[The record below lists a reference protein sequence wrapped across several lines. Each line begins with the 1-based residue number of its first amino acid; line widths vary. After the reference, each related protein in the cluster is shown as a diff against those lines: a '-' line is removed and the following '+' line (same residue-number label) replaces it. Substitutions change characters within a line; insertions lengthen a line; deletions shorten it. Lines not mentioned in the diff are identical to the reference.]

1 MCAKGVNL
9 DMRTSQSYITS
20 HIKNR
25 SDFLM
30 DMEQFAN
37 EQHIPIMELVA
48 LESLLQFLRLQ
59 QPKSILEIG
68 SAIGYSAIRMALT
81 LPNVELTTIEKDETR
96 FQLAVRF
103 LEQAKMTNQIQ
114 LLHGDALEVDLH
126 HLKLDQYDA
135 LFIDAAKGQYQR
147 FFDMYSPLVPSGGV
161 IYCDNM
167 LMHGFTEIDLNE
179 VPRRKRT
186 MVRNLQQ
193 FTKWLMTHEQY
204 ETTFLPIGDG
214 ITISIKR

>member
-1 MCAKGVNL
+1 ME
-9 DMRTSQSYITS
+9 TSQSYITS
-20 HIKNR
+20 HIKQR
-25 SDFLM
+25 QSFLSN
-30 DMEQFAN
+30 MEQFAK
-37 EQHIPIMELVA
+37 EQHIPIMEIVA
-48 LESLLQFLRLQ
+48 IESLLQFLRLQ

-68 SAIGYSAIRMALT
+68 SAIGYSAIRMALA
-81 LPNVELTTIEKDETR
+81 LPEAVMTTIEKDECR
-96 FQLAVRF
+96 FQLASIYVN
-103 LEQAKMTNQIQ
+103 QAELTERIQ
-114 LLHGDALEVDLH
+114 LLQGDALEIDTNNF
-126 HLKLDQYDA
+126 KLGQYDA

-147 FFDMYSPLVPSGGV
+147 FFDKYSPLVPSGGV

-167 LMHGFTEIDLNE
+167 LMHGFTEIDIQD

-193 FTKWLMTHEQY
+193 FTSWLMNHEEY

>member
-1 MCAKGVNL
+1 MT
-9 DMRTSQSYITS
+9 TSHSYITS
-20 HIKNR
+20 YIKKR
-25 SDFLM
+25 SDFLSA
-30 DMEQFAN
+30 MEQFAK

-48 LESLLQFLRLQ
+48 IESLLQFLRMQ
-59 QPKSILEIG
+59 QPKSILEVG
-68 SAIGYSAIRMALT
+68 SAIGYSAIRMAFT
-81 LPNVELTTIEKDETR
+81 LPEAVLTTIEKDEGR
-96 FQLAVRF
+96 CQLAAGY
-103 LEQAKMTNQIQ
+103 LEQSELTSRIQ
-114 LLHGDALEVDLH
+114 LLHGDALEIDI
-126 HLKLDQYDA
+126 DSFSQTTYDA

-147 FFDMYSPLVPSGGV
+147 FFDKYSPLVPSGGV

-167 LMHGFTEIDLNE
+167 LMHGFTEIDIQE

-193 FTKWLMTHEQY
+193 FTKWLMNHEQY

>member
-1 MCAKGVNL
+1 ME
-9 DMRTSQSYITS
+9 TSQSYITS
-20 HIKNR
+20 HIKQR
-25 SDFLM
+25 PSFLSN
-30 DMEQFAN
+30 MEQFAK
-37 EQHIPIMELVA
+37 EQHIPIMEIVA
-48 LESLLQFLRLQ
+48 IESLLQFLRLQ

-68 SAIGYSAIRMALT
+68 SAIGYSAIRMALA
-81 LPNVELTTIEKDETR
+81 LPEAVMTTIEKDEGR
-96 FQLAVRF
+96 FQLASSYVK
-103 LEQAKMTNQIQ
+103 QAELTERIQ
-114 LLHGDALEVDLH
+114 LLQGDALEIDTNNF
-126 HLKLDQYDA
+126 KLDQYEA

-147 FFDMYSPLVPSGGV
+147 FFDKYSPLVPSGGV

-167 LMHGFTEIDLNE
+167 LMHGYTEIDLQD

-193 FTKWLMTHEQY
+193 FTTWIMNHDEY

>member
-1 MCAKGVNL
+1 M
-9 DMRTSQSYITS
+9 DMTTSHSYITS
-20 HIKNR
+20 YIKKR
-25 SDFLM
+25 SDFLSN
-30 DMEQFAN
+30 MEQFAK

-48 LESLLQFLRLQ
+48 IESLLQFLRMQ
-59 QPKSILEIG
+59 QPKSILEVG
-68 SAIGYSAIRMALT
+68 SAIGYSAIRMAFT
-81 LPNVELTTIEKDETR
+81 LPEAVLTTIEKDESR
-96 FQLAVRF
+96 FQLAAGY
-103 LEQAKMTNQIQ
+103 LEQAELTSRIQ
-114 LLHGDALEVDLH
+114 LLHGDALEIDI
-126 HLKLDQYDA
+126 DSFSQTNYDA

-147 FFDMYSPLVPSGGV
+147 FFDKYSPLVPSGGV

-167 LMHGFTEIDLNE
+167 LMHGFTEIDIQE

-193 FTKWLMTHEQY
+193 FTKWLMNHEQY

>member
-1 MCAKGVNL
+1 MT
-9 DMRTSQSYITS
+9 TSHSYITS
-20 HIKNR
+20 YIKKR
-25 SDFLM
+25 SDFLST
-30 DMEQFAN
+30 MEQFAK

-48 LESLLQFLRLQ
+48 IESLLQFLRMQ
-59 QPKSILEIG
+59 QPKSILEVG
-68 SAIGYSAIRMALT
+68 SAIGYSAIRMAFT
-81 LPNVELTTIEKDETR
+81 LPEAVLTTIEKDESR
-96 FQLAVRF
+96 CQLAAGY
-103 LEQAKMTNQIQ
+103 LEQAELTSRIQ
-114 LLHGDALEVDLH
+114 LLHGDALEIDI
-126 HLKLDQYDA
+126 DSFSQTTYDA

-147 FFDMYSPLVPSGGV
+147 FFDKYSPLVPSGGV

-167 LMHGFTEIDLNE
+167 LMHGFTEIDIQE

-193 FTKWLMTHEQY
+193 FTKWLMNHEQY

>member
-1 MCAKGVNL
+1 MT
-9 DMRTSQSYITS
+9 TSHSYITS
-20 HIKNR
+20 YIKKR
-25 SDFLM
+25 SDFLST
-30 DMEQFAN
+30 MEQFAK

-48 LESLLQFLRLQ
+48 IESLLQFLRMQ
-59 QPKSILEIG
+59 QPKSILEVG
-68 SAIGYSAIRMALT
+68 SAIGYSAIRMAFT
-81 LPNVELTTIEKDETR
+81 LPEAVLTTIEKDESR
-96 FQLAVRF
+96 FQLASGYI
-103 LEQAKMTNQIQ
+103 EQAELTSRIQ
-114 LLHGDALEVDLH
+114 LLHGDALEIEIDSFSRTN
-126 HLKLDQYDA
+126 YDA

-147 FFDMYSPLVPSGGV
+147 FFDKYSPLVPSGGV

-167 LMHGFTEIDLNE
+167 LMHGFTKIDIQE

-193 FTKWLMTHEQY
+193 FTKWLMNHEQY

>member
-1 MCAKGVNL
+1 ME
-9 DMRTSQSYITS
+9 TSQSYITS
-20 HIKNR
+20 HIKQR
-25 SDFLM
+25 QSFLSN
-30 DMEQFAN
+30 MEQFAK
-37 EQHIPIMELVA
+37 EQHIPIMEIVA
-48 LESLLQFLRLQ
+48 IESLLQFLRLQ

-68 SAIGYSAIRMALT
+68 SAIGYSAIRMALA
-81 LPNVELTTIEKDETR
+81 LPEAVMTTIEKDEGR
-96 FQLAVRF
+96 FQLASSYVN
-103 LEQAKMTNQIQ
+103 QAELTERIQ
-114 LLHGDALEVDLH
+114 LLQGDALEIDTNNF
-126 HLKLDQYDA
+126 KLGQYDA

-147 FFDMYSPLVPSGGV
+147 FFDKYSPLVPSGGV

-167 LMHGFTEIDLNE
+167 LMHGFTEIDIQD

-193 FTKWLMTHEQY
+193 FTSWLMNHEEY

>member
-1 MCAKGVNL
+1 MNS
-9 DMRTSQSYITS
+9 SQSYITS
-20 HIKNR
+20 HIKSR
-25 SDFLM
+25 SEFLSN
-30 DMEQFAN
+30 MEKFAM
-37 EQHIPIMELVA
+37 EQHIPIMGIVGIEA
-48 LESLLQFLRLQ
+48 LLQFLRLQ

-68 SAIGYSAIRMALT
+68 SAIGYSAIRMAFT
-81 LPNVELTTIEKDETR
+81 LPESMVTTIERDDAR
-96 FQLAVRF
+96 VLLAANY
-103 LEQAKMTNQIQ
+103 LEQAEMSDRIQIV
-114 LLHGDALEVDLH
+114 HGDALEIDFTTFTH
-126 HLKLDQYDA
+126 QHYDA

-147 FFDMYSPLVPSGGV
+147 FFDKYSPLVPSGGV

-167 LMHGFTEIDLNE
+167 LMHGFTEMDAQD

-193 FTKWLMTHEQY
+193 FTKWLMSHDEY

>member
-1 MCAKGVNL
+1 M
-9 DMRTSQSYITS
+9 DMTTSHSYITS
-20 HIKNR
+20 YIKKR
-25 SDFLM
+25 SDFLSN
-30 DMEQFAN
+30 MEQFAK

-48 LESLLQFLRLQ
+48 IESLLQFLRMQ
-59 QPKSILEIG
+59 QPKSILEVG
-68 SAIGYSAIRMALT
+68 SAIGYSAIRMAFT
-81 LPNVELTTIEKDETR
+81 LPEAVLTTIEKDEGR
-96 FQLAVRF
+96 CQLAAGY
-103 LEQAKMTNQIQ
+103 LEQSELTSRIQ
-114 LLHGDALEVDLH
+114 LLHGDALEIDI
-126 HLKLDQYDA
+126 DSFSQTTYDA

-147 FFDMYSPLVPSGGV
+147 FFDKYSPLVPSGGV

-167 LMHGFTEIDLNE
+167 LMHGFTEIDIQE

-193 FTKWLMTHEQY
+193 FTKWLMNHEQY